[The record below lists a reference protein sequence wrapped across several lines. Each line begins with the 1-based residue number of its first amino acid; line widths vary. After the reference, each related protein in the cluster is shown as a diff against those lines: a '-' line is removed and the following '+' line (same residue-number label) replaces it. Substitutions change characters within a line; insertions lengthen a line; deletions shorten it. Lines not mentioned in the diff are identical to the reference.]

1 MFSSEYYDWNTLIDN
16 DARNRMTCNIR
27 EAINTGHFWTNSP
40 KYQTNYN
47 VFGTSQQDFIN
58 LKMSFIW
65 SCFAFLNKEVKI
77 HNIQSWAYMTSL
89 NYPEDRDT
97 LWHHHNHNPATKTVS
112 GIYYLDLPDD
122 VYNLKEAG
130 TEMAPDGVDSN
141 NKFFLDWRTGHWLIY
156 PGTTYH
162 RPGILQSN
170 NDRFIIAADLEF

>member
-1 MFSSEYYDWNTLIDN
+1 
-16 DARNRMTCNIR
+16 MTCNIR

-47 VFGTSQQDFIN
+47 VFGTSQQDFVN

-77 HNIQSWAYMTSL
+77 HNIQSWSYMTSL

-122 VYNLKEAG
+122 VYNSKEAG

-141 NKFFLDWRTGHWLIY
+141 NKFFLDWRTGNWLIY
-156 PGTTYH
+156 PGSTWH
-162 RPGILQSN
+162 RPGILQSSN
-170 NDRFIIAADLEF
+170 NRFIIAADLEF